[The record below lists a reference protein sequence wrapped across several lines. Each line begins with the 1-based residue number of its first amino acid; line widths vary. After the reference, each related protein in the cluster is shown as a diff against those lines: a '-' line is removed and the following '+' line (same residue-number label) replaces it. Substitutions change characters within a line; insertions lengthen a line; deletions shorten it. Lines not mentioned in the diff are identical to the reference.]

1 MADDLKNRG
10 EPDRSRISL
19 SEEHELRYWTHEFG
33 VTESHLRGVIDRV
46 GNSVAA
52 VRRHFDGH
60 A

>member
-10 EPDRSRISL
+10 QPDRSRISL
-19 SEEHELRYWTHEFG
+19 SEDHEVRYWTHEFG
-33 VTESHLRGVIDRV
+33 VTESQLRRVIEQV

-52 VRRHFDGH
+52 VRKNFDGH